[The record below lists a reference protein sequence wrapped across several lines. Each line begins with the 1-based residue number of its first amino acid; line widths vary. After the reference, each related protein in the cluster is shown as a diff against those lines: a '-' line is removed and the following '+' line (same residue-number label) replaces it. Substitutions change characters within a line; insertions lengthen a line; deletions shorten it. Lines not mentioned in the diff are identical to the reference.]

1 MQALAPLVSGHPPPI
16 LTFWYYCN
24 WNDWGNTHIKGGNP
38 DRDNLSRT
46 FHLQCSGNL
55 GNIPPTWTRLRREAL
70 EALCSIKVWGTCSAA
85 VCLWPHFQI
94 PNCDQIYLDVVFSPL
109 AGHQAQPLSPA
120 GSLPGK
126 KLSAAKSVKNPR
138 SSSPPPPSST
148 CLRNSWLHFTGFT
161 SFYIIIAI

>member
-46 FHLQCSGNL
+46 LHLQCSGNL

-120 GSLPGK
+120 GSLVV
-126 KLSAAKSVKNPR
+126 KSCQRQKASKTRAPPLLLPA
-138 SSSPPPPSST
+138 PPPPSST
-148 CLRNSWLHFTGFT
+148 CLRNNWLHTAGVF
-161 SFYIIIAI
+161 S